1 MLFLSWELYLNKGYQ
16 TFEDISSVITTK
28 LKGYEHLN
36 EKDVLQNE
44 ENQLLLRKTRI
55 IDTTEIVQ
63 PPLSYN
69 SIFIMTNYIKTEQRR
84 DVCDEASWAIKLFLL
99 NKV

>member
-1 MLFLSWELYLNKGYQ
+1 
-16 TFEDISSVITTK
+16 
-28 LKGYEHLN
+28 
-36 EKDVLQNE
+36 
-44 ENQLLLRKTRI
+44 
-55 IDTTEIVQ
+55 
-63 PPLSYN
+63 LSYN